1 MPLSKR
7 KLSEDE
13 SDEDDEQLLLDK
25 IVPTNELLSFLNE
38 VISLYASN
46 ELTIPDEEQQLE
58 DTYSY

>member
-7 KLSEDE
+7 NTSEDE
-13 SDEDDEQLLLDK
+13 SDEEDEQQHLDK

-46 ELTIPDEEQQLE
+46 ELSIPDEE
-58 DTYSY
+58 